1 MKVQRREFIILHD
14 RALQNSSFFYV
25 SRYSPQTATEKRAK
39 RMPSCRRQET
49 SKEIDLVGKTAGV
62 LC

>member
-1 MKVQRREFIILHD
+1 MQILFYK
-14 RALQNSSFFYV
+14 AKLCNISFFYV
-25 SRYSPQTATEKRAK
+25 SRYNPQTAAEKRIK

-62 LC
+62 VR

>member
-1 MKVQRREFIILHD
+1 MKTQQTLFLHG
-14 RALQNSSFFYV
+14 RTLQFFSYV

-62 LC
+62 PC